1 MRLNGFEW
9 IIIILVIVLLFWG
22 APKLPGLAKGLA
34 QSLRVFKKEMK
45 STDEPASEEA
55 STKPKSDD
63 KPE

>member
-1 MRLNGFEW
+1 VRLNGFEW
-9 IIIILVIVLLFWG
+9 IIILVIVLLFWG

-45 STDEPASEEA
+45 STDETSSEESA
-55 STKPKSDD
+55 TKPKSDD

>member
-1 MRLNGFEW
+1 MRLNGIEW
-9 IIIILVIVLLFWG
+9 IIILVIVLLFWG

-45 STDEPASEEA
+45 STDEPSSEESA
-55 STKPKSDD
+55 TKPKSDD